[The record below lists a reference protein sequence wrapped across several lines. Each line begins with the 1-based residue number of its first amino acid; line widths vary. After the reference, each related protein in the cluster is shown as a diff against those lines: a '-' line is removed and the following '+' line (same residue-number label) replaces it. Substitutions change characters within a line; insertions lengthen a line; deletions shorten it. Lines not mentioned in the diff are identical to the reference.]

1 MINMQE
7 QMQGGFA
14 NISRQIRALSSS
26 LEPESRQIR
35 DLSPSFE
42 SEINQPR
49 RRIENSRQISQ
60 QKQSK
65 REHRNDKRDD
75 EAVDDQDIEEI
86 IPEYESDE
94 DQYYYDEAFEQEAA
108 QRKFEKDHKKNIK
121 VRFILFLV
129 YSRSTSFFSYFRFKF
144 IGTFNF
150 SLFTIFVIE

>member
-1 MINMQE
+1 MQE

-26 LEPESRQIR
+26 LEPETNQSRRQIESGWQIR
-35 DLSPSFE
+35 DLSLE

-49 RRIENSRQISQ
+49 RQVENSRQISQ

-65 REHRNDKRDD
+65 REHRRNDKRDD

-94 DQYYYDEAFEQEAA
+94 DQDHYYYGEAFEQEAA

-129 YSRSTSFFSYFRFKF
+129 YSRSMELLISHFLP
-144 IGTFNF
+144 
-150 SLFTIFVIE
+150 SLL